1 MSRLDLFRKLL
12 KKESPEMEIN
22 DSDMLTYQALG
33 QEVVQCSAVLKDY
46 QVKVN
51 QGLDAMLEINRHVIQ
66 LEKEMVR
73 ILANN
78 PNAGA
83 PQ

>member
-1 MSRLDLFRKLL
+1 MQ
-12 KKESPEMEIN
+12 IN
-22 DSDMLTYQALG
+22 DNDMLTYQALG

-46 QVKVN
+46 QNKITE
-51 QGLDAMLEINRHVIQ
+51 GMDAMLEINRHIIQ

-83 PQ
+83 QQ

>member
-1 MSRLDLFRKLL
+1 MGRLDLFRQLL
-12 KKESPEMEIN
+12 KKEKPEMQIN
-22 DSDMLTYQALG
+22 DNDMLTYQALG
-33 QEVVQCSAVLKDY
+33 QEVVQCSAALKNY
-46 QVKVN
+46 ELKVN
-51 QGLDAMLEINRHVIQ
+51 EGLDAMLEINRHIIEV
-66 LEKEMVR
+66 EKEMVR